1 MSSTVE
7 ITVLYFAALR
17 EQAGKDQEKIHVAEG
32 CTAAA
37 LYEQLSQQYRF
48 TLPQERVRA
57 AVHHAF
63 ADWLRPLAA
72 NDIVAFIP
80 PVAGG

>member
-17 EQAGKDQEKIHVAEG
+17 EQAGKEQETLAVAAG
-32 CTAAA
+32 STPAA
-37 LYEQLSQQYRF
+37 LYEQLARQYNF
-48 TLPQERVRA
+48 SLPQERIRA
-57 AVHHAF
+57 AVNHAF
-63 ADWLRPLAA
+63 ADWTQPLAER
-72 NDIVAFIP
+72 DIVAFIP

>member
-17 EQAGKDQEKIHVAEG
+17 EQAGKEQEKIHVAEG

-57 AVHHAF
+57 AVNHAF
-63 ADWLRPLAA
+63 AA

>member
-17 EQAGKDQEKIHVAEG
+17 EQAGKEQEKIHVAEG

-37 LYEQLSQQYRF
+37 LYEQLAQQYRF
-48 TLPQERVRA
+48 TLPQERVR
-57 AVHHAF
+57 V
-63 ADWLRPLAA
+63 
-72 NDIVAFIP
+72 
-80 PVAGG
+80 